1 MLLHKLLD
9 NLSKEKL
16 LSLFTIVC
24 IFTVLYS
31 LCYIEE
37 FNHNKNEFLEN
48 NNNLS
53 INNLLHKLYFTL
65 VTTST
70 IGYGDITPKS
80 MRVRMLMCIHTILIM
95 YISFS

>member
-16 LSLFTIVC
+16 LSIFTIVC

-31 LCYIEE
+31 LCDIEE
-37 FNHNKNEFLEN
+37 FNHDKNEFLEN